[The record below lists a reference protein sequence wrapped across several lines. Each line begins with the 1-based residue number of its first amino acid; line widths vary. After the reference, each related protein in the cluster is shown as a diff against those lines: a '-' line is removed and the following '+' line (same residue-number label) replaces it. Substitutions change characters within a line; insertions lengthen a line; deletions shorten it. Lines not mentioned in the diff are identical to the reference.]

1 MPRTRYTLGDLVTR
15 LHERVGNNSTFWK
28 GEEVQD
34 ALNEGIAFWQALTG
48 EWTTRVSIEARSPSP
63 SFYPVPK
70 QIVSLTR
77 VGIQSE
83 AEALNP
89 LRGHILP
96 NHPVYKTGP
105 DAFAP
110 ELYHTVTD
118 RPINWSF
125 KPGGGVGPYRIIWDF
140 GEGTLPEVEGL
151 FITHT
156 FPTSLDQTDVDVTA
170 TVTDITGDIFTT
182 IFPVQIRNHAIE
194 VIPDDGETINQ
205 GCSGTIQTA
214 TVTFPLEIRNL
225 AGGSSGTELAGN
237 IYQNRFPLLFEF
249 DFTPF
254 DTGDPADGGQVGVTL
269 VELLDAAGTV
279 RQSLSVPGPLKFF
292 HTAETLWEF
301 SNGWAPPLSD
311 FDGESAK
318 AYGGFYTGLV
328 AAQEVTNYTYDVV
341 PVDSV
346 PEAGSVRLSL
356 NFPYG
361 AECPSTTPFNFTVK
375 ITDGT
380 GLTVSRRI
388 RYFLQIAGM

>member
-1 MPRTRYTLGDLVTR
+1 MTR

-28 GEEVQD
+28 GEEVVD

-77 VGIQSE
+77 VGIASE

-105 DAFAP
+105 DTDDP
-110 ELYHTVTD
+110 EIYHTVTD
-118 RPINWSF
+118 RAINWSF
-125 KPGGGVGPYRIIWDF
+125 RSGGGVEPYRIIWDF
-140 GEGTLPEVEGL
+140 GEGPLPEVEGTY
-151 FITHT
+151 ITHT

-170 TVTDITGDIFTT
+170 TVTDTTGDVFTT
-182 IFPVQIRNHAIE
+182 TFPVEIRNQELE
-194 VIPDDGETINQ
+194 VLSGDGTVISET
-205 GCSGTIQTA
+205 CSDTVQTA
-214 TVTFPLEIRNL
+214 IVEFPLEARYAVN
-225 AGGSSGTELAGN
+225 GSSGTELAGN
-237 IYQNRFPLLFEF
+237 NYLNRYPITFEF

-254 DTGDPADGGQVGVTL
+254 DTGNPTDGGQVGVTK
-269 VELLDAAGTV
+269 VELLDALGTV
-279 RQSLSVPGPLKFF
+279 RQSLETPGPLKFF

-328 AAQEVTNYTYDVV
+328 AAQEITNYTYDINA
-341 PVDSV
+341 DST
-346 PEAGSVRLSL
+346 PEVGTVRLYL
-356 NFPYG
+356 AFPNG
-361 AECPSTTPFNFTVK
+361 ADCPSTTPFNFTVK

-380 GLTVSRRI
+380 GLTISKRI
-388 RYFLQIAGM
+388 RYFYDIAGV